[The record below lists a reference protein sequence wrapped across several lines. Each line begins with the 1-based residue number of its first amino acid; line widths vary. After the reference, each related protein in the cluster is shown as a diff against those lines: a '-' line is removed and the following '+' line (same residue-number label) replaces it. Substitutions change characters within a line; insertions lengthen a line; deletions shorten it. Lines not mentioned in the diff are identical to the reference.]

1 MKFLETP
8 EEKKSFTITSVI
20 FVILFLL
27 FTIFGLTYMDPP
39 PENGIAV
46 NFGTSD
52 TGSGEI
58 QPTEPVQMSPDQ
70 AQSEPVPAEE
80 DDVLTQDEEAPIT
93 LPKKEVKKPVVKP
106 SETKP
111 VKPAEKKPD
120 KATTDALNSFNKGP
134 KQDGTTQSG
143 HGDNNE
149 GGDKGNPNGSLYAN
163 SFYGDGSGIGT
174 GSGSYGLNGRGKPIS
189 SRLFIQECGV
199 DDKNMPKNIYGKVI
213 VRIEVDKSGKVIK
226 AEAGVKGTDEK
237 SACLLEAAKKTAL
250 SYKWKP
256 DNNAPDKQIGF
267 IEINFTPIKIN

>member
-143 HGDNNE
+143 HGDDDE

-163 SFYGDGSGIGT
+163 SFYGSGT
-174 GSGSYGLNGRGKPIS
+174 GDVSSGNGTRWSLAGRKLSTNSKIVQKCDIP
-189 SRLFIQECGV
+189 GT
-199 DDKNMPKNIYGKVI
+199 VI
-213 VRIEVDKSGKVIK
+213 VKIWVNRDGKIVK
-226 AEAGVKGTDEK
+226 KERAEG
-237 SACLLEAAKKTAL
+237 SINPCLVNPALDTAET
-250 SYKWKP
+250 YKWLS
-256 DNNAPDKQIGF
+256 DSNAPEIQIGYVKVTF
-267 IEINFTPIKIN
+267 F

>member
-58 QPTEPVQMSPDQ
+58 QPTEQVKMSPDQ
-70 AQSEPVPAEE
+70 AKSEPVPAEE
-80 DDVLTQDEEAPIT
+80 DDVLTQDEEAPVT

-111 VKPAEKKPD
+111 VTKPTETKPT
-120 KATTDALNSFNKGP
+120 KPTNSALNSIIKGP
-134 KQDGTTQSG
+134 KQDGTSQSG
-143 HGDNNE
+143 HGDDAE

-163 SFYGDGSGIGT
+163 SFYGDGSGSGNSSGNGT
-174 GSGSYGLNGRGKPIS
+174 SWGLANRRISLPGTKSLQCGNESGTVVVQITVNKNGSVVKTQY
-189 SRLFIQECGV
+189 
-199 DDKNMPKNIYGKVI
+199 
-213 VRIEVDKSGKVIK
+213 
-226 AEAGVKGTDEK
+226 VKGTTNTTQCVLD
-237 SACLLEAAKKTAL
+237 AAYKTAKTF
-250 SYKWKP
+250 KWQP
-256 DNNAPDKQIGF
+256 DANAPETQIGF
-267 IEINFTPIKIN
+267 VVVNFQVGE

>member
-46 NFGTSD
+46 NFGTSE

-58 QPTEPVQMSPDQ
+58 QPTEPIQSAPEQ
-70 AQSEPVPAEE
+70 AQSKPVPAEE

-106 SETKP
+106 SENKPVVKPTETKP
-111 VKPAEKKPD
+111 VKPSNS
-120 KATTDALNSFNKGP
+120 ALNSILKGP
-134 KQDGTTQSG
+134 KQDGTSQSG
-143 HGDNNE
+143 HGDDDE

-163 SFYGDGSGIGT
+163 SFYGSGT
-174 GSGSYGLNGRGKPIS
+174 GDGIS
-189 SRLFIQECGV
+189 SGNGTSWSLAGRKLSTNSKIVQKCDIPGT
-199 DDKNMPKNIYGKVI
+199 VI
-213 VRIEVDKSGKVIK
+213 VKIWVNRDGKIVK
-226 AEAGVKGTDEK
+226 KERAGGSNNPCLVNPALDTAET
-237 SACLLEAAKKTAL
+237 
-250 SYKWKP
+250 YKWLS
-256 DNNAPDKQIGF
+256 DSNAPEIQIGYVKVTF
-267 IEINFTPIKIN
+267 F

>member
-8 EEKKSFTITSVI
+8 EEKKSFGITTAV
-20 FVILFLL
+20 FVVLFILFA
-27 FTIFGLTYMDPP
+27 FFGLTYMDPP

-52 TGSGEI
+52 TGSGDI
-58 QPTEPVQMSPDQ
+58 QPIEPPKTTQEE
-70 AQSEPVPAEE
+70 AQSEPEASEE
-80 DDVLTQDEEAPIT
+80 QTLTQDADAPVT
-93 LPKKEVKKPVVKP
+93 LPKTEKKKPVTKP
-106 SETKP
+106 AETKP
-111 VKPAEKKPD
+111 TETPKKKVNPALDKITKDPKKSD
-120 KATTDALNSFNKGP
+120 GN
-134 KQDGTTQSG
+134 GTTSQ
-143 HGDNNE
+143 GDDKD
-149 GGDKGNPNGSLYAN
+149 GAGDKGNPNGSLYAN